1 MSQSDHES
9 NDIEPYT
16 EVDPNTIN
24 EVDGLDDDS
33 KV

>member
-9 NDIEPYT
+9 NNIEPHA
-16 EVDPNTIN
+16 EIDPNTIN